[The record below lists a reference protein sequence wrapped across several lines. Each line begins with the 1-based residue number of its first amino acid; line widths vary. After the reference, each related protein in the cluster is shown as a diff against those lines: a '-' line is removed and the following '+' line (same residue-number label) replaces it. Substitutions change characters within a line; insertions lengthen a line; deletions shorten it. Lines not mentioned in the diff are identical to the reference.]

1 MTERRLYVIT
11 AAMMLSLF
19 LASIEM
25 TVVATAMPTIV
36 AHLGGLSIY
45 AWVFSAYMLASTTV
59 IPIFGKLS
67 DIYGRLP
74 IYLGTMLV
82 FLIGSVLCGEAQ
94 TMKQLVFFRALQGL
108 GAGGL
113 LPLAFTIIGDI
124 FTFERRAKVQGLFAS
139 VWGVSSVIGPLLGG
153 FLVDQVNWRWVFFI
167 NIGPGLVAATM
178 MVLAWRDVTPRSPG
192 KVDFIGAGLLT
203 GGIVSLLLAMFELNS
218 HSGWRQATFWGLL
231 IVSVLAFSI
240 LLWVERRVRNPILP
254 LSLFRDRLFSTATGH
269 GFFSGFALF
278 GTASFIPFFVESVL
292 RTSATAAGAALTP
305 QVMGWVMASIV
316 GSRLLLRFS
325 YRALARIGMT
335 LLVIGSSV
343 MVTQISMTMPYWL
356 LAVSVAMMGIGMGL
370 SVPPFLIAVQ
380 SSVPRQSLGIATA
393 TLQFSRNVGGA
404 IGVSVM
410 GVILAL
416 RLASGLTSAGIDPNS
431 ISLNGL
437 IEGTAGSAVP
447 NLEALRSS
455 LATAMRSVFIAALL
469 AAIAAWIITS
479 FAPGGRIGS
488 RQDAAREMKS

>member
-1 MTERRLYVIT
+1 MAERRLYVIT

-36 AHLGGLSIY
+36 AQLGGLSIY

-67 DIYGRLP
+67 DIYGRRP
-74 IYLGTMLV
+74 IYLGAMAV
-82 FLIGSVLCGEAQ
+82 FLIGSVLCGQAR
-94 TMKQLVFFRALQGL
+94 TMRQLVLFRALQGL

-124 FTFERRAKVQGLFAS
+124 FTFEQRAKIQGLFAG

-153 FLVDQVNWRWVFFI
+153 FLVDHANWRWVFYL
-167 NIGPGLVAATM
+167 NIGPGLIAASIMVVA
-178 MVLAWRDVTPRSPG
+178 WQDVTPRSSG
-192 KVDFIGAGLLT
+192 QVDFVGAGLLS
-203 GGIVSLLLAMFELNS
+203 GGIISLLLAMFELNS
-218 HSGWRQATFWGLL
+218 KSGSRQTAFWALL
-231 IVSVLAFSI
+231 IVSILAFSI
-240 LLWVERRVRNPILP
+240 LVLAERRAQNPILP

-269 GFFSGFALF
+269 AFFSGFGLF
-278 GTASFIPFFVESVL
+278 GSASFVPFFVESVL
-292 RTSATAAGAALTP
+292 GTSATVAGAALTP
-305 QVMGWVMASIV
+305 QVMGWVIASII
-316 GSRLLLRFS
+316 GSRLLLHFS
-325 YRALARIGMT
+325 YRTLALVGMT
-335 LLVIGSSV
+335 LLVGGSSM
-343 MVTQISMTMPYWL
+343 MVAQISTTMPYWL
-356 LAVSVAMMGIGMGL
+356 LAVSVGLMGLGMGL

-416 RLASGLTSAGIDPNS
+416 RLASGLVGAGIDPGS
-431 ISLNGL
+431 ISLSGL
-437 IEGTAGSAVP
+437 IERTAGPVVP
-447 NLEALRSS
+447 NLETLRNS
-455 LATAMRSVFIAALL
+455 LATAMRSIFIAALL

-479 FAPGGRIGS
+479 FAPRERIS
-488 RQDAAREMKS
+488 TRRDAARETES